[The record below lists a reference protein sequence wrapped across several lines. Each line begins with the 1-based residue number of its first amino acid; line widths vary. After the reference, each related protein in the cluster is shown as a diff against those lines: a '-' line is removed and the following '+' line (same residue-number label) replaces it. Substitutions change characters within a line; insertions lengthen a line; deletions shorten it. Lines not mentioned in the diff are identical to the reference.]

1 MSSEAVEII
10 SQTSP
15 WIIFLIIFGILSI
28 VLQCI
33 NMLKSLRDALGIEF
47 KEDVEK
53 KKLKN
58 LYLDYHQNLKSR

>member
-15 WIIFLIIFGILSI
+15 WIIFLLFFGILSI

-47 KEDVEK
+47 KED
-53 KKLKN
+53 
-58 LYLDYHQNLKSR
+58 DS